1 MLQGRNM
8 PPGKSGGN
16 ISQCAKA
23 LNISRPTARKWMPE
37 ELKREKLQAEKN
49 RLQEKLPPEP
59 TKQEQVLDVI
69 KEPGKI
75 QKIWRI
81 LKK

>member
-1 MLQGRNM
+1 MRQGSEYQPTNSPEMDAGRIEA
-8 PPGKSGGN
+8 GKTAGRE
-16 ISQCAKA
+16 SQ
-23 LNISRPTARKWMPE
+23 
-37 ELKREKLQAEKN
+37 
-49 RLQEKLPPEP
+49 LQEKLPPEP